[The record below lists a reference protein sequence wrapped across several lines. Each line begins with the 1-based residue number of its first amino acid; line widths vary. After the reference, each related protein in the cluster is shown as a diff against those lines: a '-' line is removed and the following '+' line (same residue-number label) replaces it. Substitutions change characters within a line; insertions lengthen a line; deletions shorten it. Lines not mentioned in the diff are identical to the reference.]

1 MARNAFSSGRSG
13 GLRCQV
19 IYIVR
24 IARSSQQ
31 SSTRIQRLLPVPNV
45 GQKLYHK
52 SGVFSLRTDYIKTAL
67 KVAETGH
74 FNTASKEL
82 FMAEMTAFMR
92 IRALEQEL
100 GFKLFDRP
108 KYHLNPV
115 VPTLQGAKWLTLARR
130 ALELLDQGTVEMAVS
145 TKAKGRKKL

>member
-1 MARNAFSSGRSG
+1 
-13 GLRCQV
+13 
-19 IYIVR
+19 
-24 IARSSQQ
+24 
-31 SSTRIQRLLPVPNV
+31 
-45 GQKLYHK
+45 
-52 SGVFSLRTDYIKTAL
+52 LRTDYIKTAL

-92 IRALEQEL
+92 IRILEQEL

-130 ALELLDQGTVEMAVS
+130 ALELLDQGTVEMKVS
-145 TKAKGRKKL
+145 GEVNKQQGQNRQKLATAGIKEKE

>member
-1 MARNAFSSGRSG
+1 
-13 GLRCQV
+13 
-19 IYIVR
+19 
-24 IARSSQQ
+24 
-31 SSTRIQRLLPVPNV
+31 
-45 GQKLYHK
+45 
-52 SGVFSLRTDYIKTAL
+52 LRTDFIKTAL

-74 FNTASKEL
+74 FSTASKEL
-82 FMAEMTAFMR
+82 FMTDMTALMR
-92 IRALEQEL
+92 IRTLEQEL

-130 ALELLDQGTVEMAVS
+130 AMELLDQGTVELTIS